1 MSDAPVNA
9 GSGGSPA
16 SSPAREHAI
25 PAPAPPASLPEMSER
40 DILAGIEGLLEA
52 EDKPAKR
59 RPAVVRQAEET
70 ETRQGDLPIE
80 SPQSGDAGPE
90 EATGESESEE
100 EQSEPDDD
108 GEEPDQSD
116 HSIDPPKSWSRQER
130 AIFEQLPPEAQAV
143 IARRESDQNKV
154 FTQKTQ
160 EIAEHRRAVEAA
172 SAAIQSERQQY
183 AQERQNYE
191 QNLQQLLM
199 VAMPEAEQFAR
210 IDWQKLASDSP
221 ADYVRL
227 TAQRDALRGRVGA
240 IQGELARVEQQRQHE
255 YAQQAQE
262 YAQQFANLKAGEAK
276 RLAEKLPDFGDPE
289 KGRKFV
295 GELRSWLGEQGF
307 SPEEIGQVIDHRV
320 ILVAAKAMRADRAAV
335 ARRSAETKRND
346 TAPTVQ
352 RPGSTQGRETN
363 VGRRRQE
370 RFEQLRQSGS
380 QRDALSYLMEIL

>member
-1 MSDAPVNA
+1 MSDAPGT
-9 GSGGSPA
+9 GSGGIPA

-25 PAPAPPASLPEMSER
+25 PAPQVQSGPPEMSER

-59 RPAVVRQAEET
+59 RPVVVRQAEET

-80 SPQSGDAGPE
+80 SPQGDAGPE
-90 EATGESESEE
+90 EATGESEEE
-100 EQSEPDDD
+100 RDEPDADAQED
-108 GEEPDQSD
+108 DQSD
-116 HSIDPPKSWSRQER
+116 HPIDPPNSWLSREDR

-143 IARRESDQNKV
+143 IARRESEQNKA

-160 EIAEHRRAVEAA
+160 EIAEHRKALE
-172 SAAIQSERQQY
+172 STFTAIQSERQQY
-183 AQERQNYE
+183 AQERQQYE

-240 IQGELARVEQQRQHE
+240 IQGELARVEQQRQVD
-255 YAQQAQE
+255 AARQAQE
-262 YAQQFANLKAGEAK
+262 YAQQFENLKKGEAQ

-289 KGRKFV
+289 KGKKLAAD
-295 GELRSWLGEQGF
+295 LRNYLQKKGF
-307 SPEEIGQVIDHRV
+307 APQEIGQVIDHRV
-320 ILVAAKAMRADRAAV
+320 ILVAEIAMRAEQV
-335 ARRSAETKRND
+335 TQARRSAETKRSD
-346 TAPTVQ
+346 AAPTVQ

-380 QRDALSYLMEIL
+380 QRDALGYLMEIL